1 MEGIGEKDYE
11 EINRYAEID
20 SDYNEMLNCKIGEA
34 EQVQFILR

>member
-20 SDYNEMLNCKIGEA
+20 SDYNEILNCKIGETK
-34 EQVQFILR
+34 QVQFILR